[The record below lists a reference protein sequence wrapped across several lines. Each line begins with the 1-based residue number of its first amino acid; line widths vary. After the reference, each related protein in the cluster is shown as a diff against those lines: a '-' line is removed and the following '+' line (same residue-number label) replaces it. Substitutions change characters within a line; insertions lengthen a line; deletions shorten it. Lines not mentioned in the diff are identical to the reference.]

1 MALTKDGE
9 VYTWGYNDTGV
20 LGLGDTTTR
29 TYATKVKGVGGN
41 GYLENIID
49 IAIGHSYAFAVDKD
63 GYVYGWGNG
72 DCYELLK
79 NGTSYTPVKLNNVSN
94 FICISIGYG
103 DIGAI
108 KANGETWTWGYNG
121 YGEMGYGT
129 TTEKSTELCISN
141 EINEIKFGGYSGYI
155 LKEDGTIWSSGLNN
169 YGQLGL
175 GDTINRTEPEKIKAE
190 KILEDGTT

>member
-1 MALTKDGE
+1 MGICAQGDTVNRTTPVQAKIDANTYLTNVIKISAMRSMVMALTKDGE

-79 NGTSYTPVKLNNVSN
+79 MAHHIHLLN
-94 FICISIGYG
+94 
-103 DIGAI
+103 
-108 KANGETWTWGYNG
+108 
-121 YGEMGYGT
+121 
-129 TTEKSTELCISN
+129 
-141 EINEIKFGGYSGYI
+141 
-155 LKEDGTIWSSGLNN
+155 
-169 YGQLGL
+169 
-175 GDTINRTEPEKIKAE
+175 
-190 KILEDGTT
+190 